1 MSTYNDSII
10 SQDARQELTPP
21 TRTISRDTEAY
32 IVTILSPRC
41 FLVETEDGAYL
52 GQCSSWQAVLRLIGV
67 VESTDEPHV

>member
-1 MSTYNDSII
+1 MSTYNDSSI

-21 TRTISRDTEAY
+21 TRTISRNTEAY

-52 GQCSSWQAVLRLIGV
+52 GQCSSWQAVLRLIGA
-67 VESTDEPHV
+67 VESNR